1 VAAAVVAAVVV
12 AAAAAAVAAVAGA
25 EFPFMILTCG
35 GSSGAA
41 PFKYNTTGPDFDA
54 RLALVLLSSLR
65 RTA

>member
-1 VAAAVVAAVVV
+1 VVAA
-12 AAAAAAVAAVAGA
+12 AAVAGA